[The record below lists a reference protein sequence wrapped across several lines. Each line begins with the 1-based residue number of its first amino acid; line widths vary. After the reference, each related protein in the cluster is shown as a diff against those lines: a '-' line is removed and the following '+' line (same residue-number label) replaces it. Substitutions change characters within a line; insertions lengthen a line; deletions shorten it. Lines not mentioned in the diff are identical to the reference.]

1 MNFIDFAFLAHVKC
15 IYYMSPTFDFN
26 PLPSGSNV
34 MCGFVDLPSSSGL
47 HSLNGTSGTCNIY
60 FTIHDHAA
68 NILNP
73 LLNYVVLV
81 KSGHWVG
88 FAKFQWDA
96 QPQWYVTDL
105 DRFLQVVFVTAVL
118 HDILPDFPD
127 I

>member
-1 MNFIDFAFLAHVKC
+1 
-15 IYYMSPTFDFN
+15 
-26 PLPSGSNV
+26 

-47 HSLNGTSGTCNIY
+47 HSLNGTSGTCNIH

-68 NILNP
+68 NILNL

-118 HDILPDFPD
+118 HDILPDFIISRVGAD
-127 I
+127 SLQWHIECSNCGF